1 MMQFAVDILKVR
13 HIIVTGHYD
22 CSGVHA
28 AILGERVGLADNWL
42 RHVQE
47 VRQKHGKYLGN
58 VLSERVRYD
67 RLCELNVIESVANVC
82 QTTIVQ
88 DAWSRGQELTI
99 HGWVYGVH
107 DGLIR
112 DLDMTISSLDELP
125 IRKAQSL
132 ARYATG
138 QDIICRQRP

>member
-1 MMQFAVDILKVR
+1 MSETVFLRRERTILDGTDIGLSLI
-13 HIIVTGHYD
+13 HI
-22 CSGVHA
+22 
-28 AILGERVGLADNWL
+28 W
-42 RHVQE
+42 
-47 VRQKHGKYLGN
+47 
-58 VLSERVRYD
+58 YD